1 MCGFTRS
8 DQWWY
13 HQPEPVLDNSSYKL
27 LYDFNIFTDHGI
39 AARRPDLVLV
49 DKVARRTKII
59 DITCVMDRHVVDKHG
74 EKIEKYLDLAIE
86 LQSLWNTRVE
96 IVPLVF
102 GALGSLHEKT
112 VLNFELLQLT
122 EINFYQLQKT
132 ALLRLIGCQE
142 DIFRSKVQVELE

>member
-1 MCGFTRS
+1 M
-8 DQWWY
+8 
-13 HQPEPVLDNSSYKL
+13 SSL
-27 LYDFNIFTDHGI
+27 LENNNNNNNNNNFKNIFTDHGI
-39 AARRPDLVLV
+39 AARKPDLVLV

-59 DITCVMDRHVVDKHG
+59 DIACVMDRHVVDKHR
-74 EKIEKYLDLAIE
+74 EKIEKYLDLTIE

-122 EINFYQLQKT
+122 EINIYQLQKT
-132 ALLRLIGCQE
+132 VLLKTDRML
-142 DIFRSKVQVELE
+142 RRHLSL

>member
-1 MCGFTRS
+1 
-8 DQWWY
+8 
-13 HQPEPVLDNSSYKL
+13 
-27 LYDFNIFTDHGI
+27 
-39 AARRPDLVLV
+39 
-49 DKVARRTKII
+49 
-59 DITCVMDRHVVDKHG
+59 MDRHVVDKHG

-122 EINFYQLQKT
+122 EINIYQLQKT
-132 ALLRLIGCQE
+132 VLLKTDRML
-142 DIFRSKVQVELE
+142 RRHLSL